1 MKADGCPD
9 SVGAGSFYLTTMK
22 QHARVRQ
29 RGTYP
34 FSAGAMTKYDP
45 KLGVN
50 LSLRYSLIEKI
61 DELAKREA
69 DGNRSEMHERLVLE
83 ALEAR
88 RAVKPHTTQP

>member
-1 MKADGCPD
+1 
-9 SVGAGSFYLTTMK
+9 
-22 QHARVRQ
+22 
-29 RGTYP
+29 
-34 FSAGAMTKYDP
+34 MTKYDP

-88 RAVKPHTTQP
+88 RAVKPHTAQT